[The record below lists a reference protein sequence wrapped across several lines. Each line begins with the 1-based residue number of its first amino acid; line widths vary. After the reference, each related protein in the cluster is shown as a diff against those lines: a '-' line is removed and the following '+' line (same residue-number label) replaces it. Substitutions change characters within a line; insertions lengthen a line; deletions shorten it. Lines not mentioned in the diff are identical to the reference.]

1 MLLTIN
7 GQSQTFSS
15 SHLDINTLL
24 DQLSVDPK
32 LVVIELNQSIL
43 SPEHYD
49 NTPLNEG
56 DVIELIQF
64 VGGG

>member
-1 MLLTIN
+1 MQLTIN

-49 NTPLNEG
+49 DTPLNEG